1 MIPTTLSFWE
11 KQTWMH
17 DIDYAVIGSGIVGL
31 SCALSLR
38 NQYPEAKIVV
48 FERGILPSGAST
60 KNAGFACFGS
70 VSEIWDDL
78 QTHSEQ
84 EVMDLISK
92 RYSGLAKLR
101 ATLGDKAIEFEH
113 FGGYE
118 LFTLQDQELFESC
131 LDNLDYLNKLTK
143 AAISTKNDVFLL
155 KSDQFGFKNV
165 QNTLIFN
172 PFEAQINTGKMM
184 QALLKTAISK
194 DILVL
199 NSTKIEGFGPKN
211 DQISL
216 EIEQFGPVLAKK
228 LFIATNGFASTL
240 LKEDILP
247 ARAQVLVTK
256 PIPNLHLRGTYHLD
270 KGYYYFRN
278 VGNRVLFGGGRN
290 LDKSGETTTEMETTA
305 LIQNQLEHLL
315 SNTILNGI
323 PYEIEQR
330 WSGIM
335 GVGTKKKPIV
345 AKVEDNVYCGIR
357 MGGMGVAIGSLIGDE
372 LAHLADT

>member
-1 MIPTTLSFWE
+1 
-11 KQTWMH
+11 MH